1 MSGSFIKGQIN
12 FSQIKLGNNNNN
24 IIVISNSICLDTVNI
39 NIQSVP
45 YVQILPS
52 DQLNINDFNNKISTI
67 SNLLQNRDMY
77 GNPLVQSLPTGKLNN
92 TVTLYYPLL
101 TEDTYDPVFA
111 VNISNNM
118 TTITSNTFSDLMTP
132 FGRALIMIFPKT

>member
-12 FSQIKLGNNNNN
+12 FSQIKLAYNNNI

-77 GNPLVQSLPTGKLNN
+77 GNPLV
-92 TVTLYYPLL
+92 
-101 TEDTYDPVFA
+101 
-111 VNISNNM
+111 
-118 TTITSNTFSDLMTP
+118 
-132 FGRALIMIFPKT
+132 

>member
-77 GNPLVQSLPTGKLNN
+77 GNPLV
-92 TVTLYYPLL
+92 
-101 TEDTYDPVFA
+101 
-111 VNISNNM
+111 
-118 TTITSNTFSDLMTP
+118 
-132 FGRALIMIFPKT
+132 